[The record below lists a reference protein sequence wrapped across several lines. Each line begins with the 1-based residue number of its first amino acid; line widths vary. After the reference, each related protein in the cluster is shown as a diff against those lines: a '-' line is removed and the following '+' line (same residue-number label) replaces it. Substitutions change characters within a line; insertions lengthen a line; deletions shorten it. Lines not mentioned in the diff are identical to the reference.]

1 MVNTKNDNSDF
12 PKLVL
17 EYSICDVLELTE
29 TFLNENES
37 LLVPGYKLYGNNQKR
52 IHKNAVRRSGGVGVL
67 IKREIVDSFS
77 CEIINSDLKAFFGL
91 F

>member
-37 LLVPGYKLYGNNQKR
+37 LQVPGYKLYGNNRNESTRMRYEDQ
-52 IHKNAVRRSGGVGVL
+52 AVL
-67 IKREIVDSFS
+67 EI
-77 CEIINSDLKAFFGL
+77 
-91 F
+91 